1 MSKKVYVNGGII
13 VNTRYFTCNNA
24 TCLCKEIPIDAEYI
38 DPPMTKDG
46 KCLVIDDQHPQ
57 SLFNDYYCKTFFSS
71 LYKGCDYLSMSNDD
85 CFKEFCIGIEE
96 ARKLIAI
103 DYMVTE
109 EVGEVYC
116 KMIYL
121 HVISCFDAYISSL
134 ILSIIAHNESLFI
147 KFYKK
152 LVSSQKKA
160 EISDFLITGEHAKWE
175 QEIIKYILHMSFCNM
190 KTIKE
195 CFSTL
200 GLKLPRTDHQAIKD
214 HFSNR
219 HLLMHRN
226 GKKLLNERL
235 TIDKNMVLKAI
246 YDIYTFVEAI

>member
-175 QEIIKYILHMSFCNM
+175 Q
-190 KTIKE
+190 
-195 CFSTL
+195 
-200 GLKLPRTDHQAIKD
+200 
-214 HFSNR
+214 
-219 HLLMHRN
+219 
-226 GKKLLNERL
+226 
-235 TIDKNMVLKAI
+235 
-246 YDIYTFVEAI
+246 